1 MNDDMKAKFKQ
12 FMMDLPTSDPACFSA
27 VQGGDFKGLVEVNVD
42 FYKPIIDARK
52 ATIGG

>member
-1 MNDDMKAKFKQ
+1 MLE
-12 FMMDLPTSDPACFSA
+12 LPKTDAACFSA
-27 VQGGDFKGLVEVNVD
+27 VQGGDFKGFSRSQAD